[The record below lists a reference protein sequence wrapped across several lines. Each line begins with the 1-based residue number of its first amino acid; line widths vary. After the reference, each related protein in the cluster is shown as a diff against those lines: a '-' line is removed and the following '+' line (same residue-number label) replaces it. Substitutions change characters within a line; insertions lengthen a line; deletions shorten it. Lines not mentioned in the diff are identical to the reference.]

1 MKIVKINGKLK
12 EKPDGLIIA
21 GIVGFIPKMH
31 ICLVDYGNNRTK
43 PLKKVIKKIWC
54 KKLRNALKM
63 CLCFDN

>member
-43 PLKKVIKKIWC
+43 PLKKSNKEDLVQKIAKCIK
-54 KKLRNALKM
+54 NVFM
-63 CLCFDN
+63 F